1 MSSIKL
7 TYKGTLCLSVCTPHP
22 QKVIGIIEI
31 VSFIASNFMI
41 FVKNS
46 GGGREVNMINTLL
59 KINLSKIGWKGGWST
74 PFWIMGL
81 NILRFFLEITPYT
94 SAYDICSPIDI
105 YGANVVCYNAV
116 QLTLLQKNRY
126 FLIYLGNSAKLTPN

>member
-1 MSSIKL
+1 
-7 TYKGTLCLSVCTPHP
+7 
-22 QKVIGIIEI
+22 
-31 VSFIASNFMI
+31 MI

-46 GGGREVNMINTLL
+46 RGGREVNMINTLS

-74 PFWIMGL
+74 PIWIMSL
-81 NILRFFLEITPYT
+81 NILGFFLEITPYT

-105 YGANVVCYNAV
+105 HVANVVCYNAV

-126 FLIYLGNSAKLTPN
+126 CFLIFLKNSASLTPNYCRPWQ